1 MNNFVGYLEGFL
13 EYNVEFYF
21 TDRELFL
28 IELDYFLDSSYKKG
42 LLVGWDYFFVPK
54 SGDIFSTQDDSY
66 KSKSFNDLH
75 DIRIILTLDNYPN
88 RSYSRLEFGVSELN
102 VFYRDKKIKSI
113 LNEEF

>member
-1 MNNFVGYLEGFL
+1 MNNFVGYLEEFL
-13 EYNVEFYF
+13 EDHVEFYF

-42 LLVGWDYFFVPK
+42 LLVGCDYFFVPK

-66 KSKSFNDLH
+66 KRKSFNDLH

-88 RSYSRLEFGVSELN
+88 RLELGVSELK